1 MKKLFALSAVC
12 VGALV
17 LSGCIIP
24 TKGTVQSA
32 LVLNHAAS
40 DPIVDN
46 SVRPLKRGEAW
57 SGGVLFFGSGDA
69 TIGEAMRNGGI
80 RKVHHVDYH
89 VKNIFWLYYEIT
101 NDVYRE

>member
-32 LVLNHAAS
+32 LVLNHAA
-40 DPIVDN
+40 
-46 SVRPLKRGEAW
+46 
-57 SGGVLFFGSGDA
+57 
-69 TIGEAMRNGGI
+69 
-80 RKVHHVDYH
+80 
-89 VKNIFWLYYEIT
+89 
-101 NDVYRE
+101 